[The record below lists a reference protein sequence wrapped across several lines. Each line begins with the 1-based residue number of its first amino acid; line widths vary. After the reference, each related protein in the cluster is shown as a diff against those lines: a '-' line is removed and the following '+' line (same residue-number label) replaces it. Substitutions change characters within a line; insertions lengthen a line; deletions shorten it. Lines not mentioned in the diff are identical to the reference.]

1 MKMEE
6 ATEQQ
11 LSVKEKIATEAF
23 MLFCHRGIKSVS
35 MDDIAQHLSMSKKTI
50 YKWFANKD
58 EVVHHATN
66 SYLKT
71 VEADCERC
79 QYEASNAIEELLA
92 IMETTRRV
100 FAGIHP
106 AIFHD
111 LQKYHASAWRLWQEY
126 KSQFLLG
133 QIKTNLERGMAE
145 GLFRQDLDVEIVAR
159 LRLAQLEVPFD
170 ERLFPRH
177 QFEVLP
183 VQVTSLECFM
193 LGIATLKGHKMINDY
208 KHISEEE

>member
-1 MKMEE
+1 ME
-6 ATEQQ
+6 ATDQL
-11 LSVKEKIATEAF
+11 LSVKERISTEAF
-23 MLFCHRGIKSVS
+23 KLFCQRGIKSVS

-58 EVVHHATN
+58 EVVHFATDQ
-66 SYLKT
+66 YLGT
-71 VEADCERC
+71 VKADCKHC
-79 QYEASNAIEELLA
+79 QLDAANAIEELLA

-111 LQKYHASAWRLWQEY
+111 LQKYHASAWKLWLEF
-126 KSQFLLG
+126 KSHYLLG
-133 QIKTNLERGMAE
+133 QIKENLLRGISE
-145 GLFRQDLDVEIVAR
+145 GLFRQELDVEVVAR
-159 LRLAQLEVPFD
+159 LRLAQVEVPFD

-177 QFEVLP
+177 QFEILP
-183 VQVTSLECFM
+183 VQLVSLECFM

-208 KHISEEE
+208 KQITEEE